1 MADLSGITSTSQQSS
16 SLAAASTAAVPTLPA
31 NQQLGEND
39 FLNLLV
45 TQLKNQD
52 PLKPVDNQEFVAQ
65 LAQFSQLQQS
75 TQQVTLLQQLIN
87 AQTANQQYSLLP
99 LMGHQVTVTGSL
111 LELGAQPVSFS
122 YNLAANASSVSVTIV
137 NGSNQPVR
145 ALTLGAQNAGIQQV
159 QWDGRDQQGLQVPPG
174 TYRYAVTAVD
184 QGGNPVSTT
193 TTSLVTV
200 SGIQPNAGQAAS
212 LLAGDQV
219 VDPSTILAIH

>member
-1 MADLSGITSTSQQSS
+1 MSDTSGISNAQQS
-16 SLAAASTAAVPTLPA
+16 SLAAAASSSVPTLPA
-31 NQQLGEND
+31 TQQLGEND

-87 AQTANQQYSLLP
+87 AQSASQQYALLP
-99 LMGHQVTVTGSL
+99 LIGRQVDVTGSL
-111 LELGAQPVSFS
+111 IELGTAPAKLDYTLAGNASAVSITILNGNNQPIRVLSLGAQS
-122 YNLAANASSVSVTIV
+122 A
-137 NGSNQPVR
+137 
-145 ALTLGAQNAGIQQV
+145 GAQDV
-159 QWDGRDQQGLQVPPG
+159 QWDGRDQQGVSVAPG
-174 TYRYAVTAVD
+174 TYRYTVSAVD
-184 QGGNPVSTT
+184 NKGTSVNAV

-200 SGIQPNAGQAAS
+200 SGIRPNAGQAPS

-219 VDPSTILAIH
+219 VDPSTILAIR